1 MVWMSKYTQTG
12 GNKSVINQKFK
23 AHVVHG
29 EKFHRQIRYTYC
41 RGSLEAFK
49 YLIGTKVKSVASMLL
64 GENFKGLFV
73 CLRNETCLWQT
84 EHLPKVLAFQRCDV
98 SN

>member
-1 MVWMSKYTQTG
+1 
-12 GNKSVINQKFK
+12 
-23 AHVVHG
+23 
-29 EKFHRQIRYTYC
+29 
-41 RGSLEAFK
+41 
-49 YLIGTKVKSVASMLL
+49 MLL
-64 GENFKGLFV
+64 GENFKVLFV